1 MERWAV
7 AHDGAQERV
16 SQQRTVTTRGEGWV
30 DVEPDA
36 ATITIGLSIAK
47 PDLAAA
53 RNEAAARA
61 TAIIAAIKDTGV
73 PNRDIQTSNYRI
85 QVLRDRDR
93 QGNPTVTRGYEV
105 ANTVTATVRDLD
117 RLPSVLDAAT
127 AAGANQVQGP
137 DFFVQQRED
146 AEDEA
151 RRLAMASARRRA
163 EVLATAAGAALGP
176 VRSIVDGDADSG
188 PMPRVAYRAVAA
200 DTGPATPIEAGTERV
215 PANVEVVWE
224 LG

>member
-1 MERWAV
+1 M
-7 AHDGAQERV
+7 AHDDTERE
-16 SQQRTVTTRGEGWV
+16 QPPRPRTVTTRGEGWV

-36 ATITIGLSIAK
+36 ATIAIGLSIAK

-61 TAIIAAIKDTGV
+61 AAIIAAIKDAGI
-73 PNRDIQTSNYRI
+73 PARDIQTSNYRI
-85 QVLRDRDR
+85 QVLRDRDP

-117 RLPSVLDAAT
+117 RLPTVLDAAT

-137 DFFVQQRED
+137 DFFVQHREN

-163 EVLATAAGAALGP
+163 EVLATAAGATLGE
-176 VRSIVDGDADSG
+176 VRSITDGGPSG
-188 PMPRVAYRAVAA
+188 PAPRMAYRAVAA
-200 DTGPATPIEAGTERV
+200 DAGPATPIEAGTERI

-224 LG
+224 LV